1 MSLLSSGQ
9 SFVRVA
15 VSHPSVITATL
26 PIREGQPQGP
36 AGAVRTAR
44 SVAAQKAGVPREALR
59 GSEEDSP
66 EPEQVIEGGTA
77 NEHRLLPW
85 LCFDFILGVVT
96 VLLRTK

>member
-1 MSLLSSGQ
+1 M
-9 SFVRVA
+9 
-15 VSHPSVITATL
+15 SHPSVITATL

-44 SVAAQKAGVPREALR
+44 SVAAQKAGVPGEALR

-85 LCFDFILGVVT
+85 RCFDFILGVVT